1 MFAVGAAGSWVQC
14 WVQCCSCGFYMSYS
28 RDISVCINTVYDVPC
43 DPPPFIT
50 LASLFVF
57 MRLLF
62 VFQSLLKG
70 LSLLGWRN
78 ILVFIGKDSC
88 FLLCQRELMSDGV

>member
-43 DPPPFIT
+43 DPPPIHNSCLLICFHAPLVCVSIT
-50 LASLFVF
+50 VEGLVPVGVAQHFGVH
-57 MRLLF
+57 RERQLLF
-62 VFQSLLKG
+62 V
-70 LSLLGWRN
+70 
-78 ILVFIGKDSC
+78 VP
-88 FLLCQRELMSDGV
+88 EGVDV